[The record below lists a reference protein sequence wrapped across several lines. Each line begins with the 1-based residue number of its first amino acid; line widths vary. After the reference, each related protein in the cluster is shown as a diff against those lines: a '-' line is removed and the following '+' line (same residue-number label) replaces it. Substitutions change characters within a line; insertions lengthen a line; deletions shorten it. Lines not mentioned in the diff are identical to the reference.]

1 MPLYNILI
9 IIIDSDLQQIF
20 FVHNGPP
27 RPVASKH
34 VTNCPKRLWSS
45 TPWED
50 MDDQ

>member
-9 IIIDSDLQQIF
+9 IIIDIDLQQIF

-27 RPVASKH
+27 SLVTSKH
-34 VTNCPKRLWSS
+34 VTSWSKRLWSS

-50 MDDQ
+50 MDNQ